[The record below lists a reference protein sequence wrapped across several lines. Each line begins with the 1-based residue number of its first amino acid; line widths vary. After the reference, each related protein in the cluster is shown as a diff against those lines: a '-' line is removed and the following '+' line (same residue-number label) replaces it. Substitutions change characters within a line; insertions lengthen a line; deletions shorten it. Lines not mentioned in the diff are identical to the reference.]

1 MVIEKIGE
9 WEKRF
14 KETSVN
20 CIVGWVDYVLVSTTN
35 LSVQGGGKTCESTQ
49 SRDTVLKLLNLLN
62 TNGGRQRQKQ
72 SILRERSK
80 RQRDRQMEKET
91 PTRRYREKDR

>member
-1 MVIEKIGE
+1 MVIEKIRKRK

-35 LSVQGGGKTCESTQ
+35 LSVQGGG
-49 SRDTVLKLLNLLN
+49 RHVRVL
-62 TNGGRQRQKQ
+62 RVEIQ
-72 SILRERSK
+72 
-80 RQRDRQMEKET
+80 
-91 PTRRYREKDR
+91 Y

>member
-1 MVIEKIGE
+1 MVIEKIRE

-20 CIVGWVDYVLVSTTN
+20 CTYSRVGRLCTCFDDHSFST
-35 LSVQGGGKTCESTQ
+35 GGEE
-49 SRDTVLKLLNLLN
+49 RHVRVEILKFVNLLK
-62 TNGGRQRQKQ
+62 TKGGRQRQKQ

-91 PTRRYREKDR
+91 PTRRYREKVR

>member
-1 MVIEKIGE
+1 MVIEKIRKRK

-20 CIVGWVDYVLVSTTN
+20 CIVGWVDYVLVLTTN
-35 LSVQGGGKTCESTQ
+35 LSVQGGVRHVRVLRVEI
-49 SRDTVLKLLNLLN
+49 LKLVNLLN

-80 RQRDRQMEKET
+80 RQRDRQMVKET